1 MLIEGFY
8 DQGANQT
15 VRDTV
20 RVYLRNTTNP
30 YAIVDSAKGY
40 LTTSGTQSF
49 VFNNASNGVNY
60 YIHVRH
66 RNAIETWSKTG
77 AMFASN
83 YLAYNFTSDS
93 AKAFGNNMVKKGTR
107 WVYYGGDVNQ
117 DGFIDGTDNNLIDND
132 AYNFISGYVKTDLNG
147 DDFVDASDFQISDN
161 NANNFIGKSTPM
173 SEPDAMIENGFVQ
186 NLQPEVLLNQA
197 SQEIRIDHEIYNK
210 FKNEPRKV
218 RGYKTIKKGNQTF
231 VIAE

>member
-1 MLIEGFY
+1 M
-8 DQGANQT
+8 
-15 VRDTV
+15 
-20 RVYLRNTTNP
+20 
-30 YAIVDSAKGY
+30 
-40 LTTSGTQSF
+40 
-49 VFNNASNGVNY
+49 
-60 YIHVRH
+60 
-66 RNAIETWSKTG
+66 
-77 AMFASN
+77 
-83 YLAYNFTSDS
+83 
-93 AKAFGNNMVKKGTR
+93 
-107 WVYYGGDVNQ
+107 
-117 DGFIDGTDNNLIDND
+117 
-132 AYNFISGYVKTDLNG
+132 KTDLNG